1 MSKDVLV
8 VDGPDK
14 PGLQWAVSYPERN
27 VRVHF
32 NFDDDIFD
40 ASVLE
45 MEELEDG
52 LGFRLTGAIETGAFK
67 GRPFPWRLQR
77 RLTQRRVE
85 DRGPAFWLRADAE
98 AIINPPL
105 FSSR

>member
-32 NFDDDIFD
+32 NTDDDIFD

-52 LGFRLTGAIETGAFK
+52 LSFRLTGAIETGTFK
-67 GRPFPWRLQR
+67 GRPFHGVYSVGSRNGVLR
-77 RLTQRRVE
+77 IE
-85 DRGPAFWLRADAE
+85 DLH
-98 AIINPPL
+98 
-105 FSSR
+105 ST